1 MLNFNSK
8 NVLGV
13 RELALY
19 HLVVCF
25 FVFVTPSILG
35 DRNFLNSNL
44 LLTIFS
50 ALDAQIGGVQVL
62 FGHQKTM
69 KPSPWIRPVLST

>member
-1 MLNFNSK
+1 M
-8 NVLGV
+8 GV

-19 HLVVCF
+19 HLVCF

-35 DRNFLNSNL
+35 GRNFLNSNL
-44 LLTIFS
+44 LLMIFS
-50 ALDAQIGGVQVL
+50 ALDAPIGGVQVL

-69 KPSPWIRPVLST
+69 EPSPWIRPVVSA